1 MSPEQISEH
10 MIQLLEE
17 ATCEDDIHD
26 VEFMVNLLSMPK
38 STSKFC
44 ITDYSVND
52 FKSWSLGLGSFW
64 KDCLKEYWA
73 LRNR

>member
-1 MSPEQISEH
+1 MSPEQISEQ

-26 VEFMVNLLSMPK
+26 VEFMVNLLSLPK

-52 FKSWSLGLGSFW
+52 FKS
-64 KDCLKEYWA
+64 
-73 LRNR
+73 

>member
-1 MSPEQISEH
+1 MQKLPEVSPERISEQ

-26 VEFMVNLLSMPK
+26 VEFMVNLLSLPK

-44 ITDYSVND
+44 ITDHSVND
-52 FKSWSLGLGSFW
+52 FNS
-64 KDCLKEYWA
+64 
-73 LRNR
+73 

>member
-1 MSPEQISEH
+1 MSPERISEQI
-10 MIQLLEE
+10 IQLLEE

-26 VEFMVNLLSMPK
+26 VEFMVNLLSIPK
-38 STSKFC
+38 STCKFC

-64 KDCLKEYWA
+64 KDCLKEYWG

>member
-1 MSPEQISEH
+1 MSPEQISEQ

-26 VEFMVNLLSMPK
+26 VEFMVNLLSLPE

-52 FKSWSLGLGSFW
+52 FKS
-64 KDCLKEYWA
+64 
-73 LRNR
+73 

>member
-1 MSPEQISEH
+1 MSPERISEQ

-26 VEFMVNLLSMPK
+26 VEFMVNLLSLPK

-52 FKSWSLGLGSFW
+52 FKSLSLGLGSF
-64 KDCLKEYWA
+64 
-73 LRNR
+73 